1 MRGHATAEEQARVR
15 ELESRLDPKTSPLSS
30 LLELAL
36 LYRCPCHEED
46 RSIRLLEGIL
56 DRDGDFSAARIWLGY
71 LHLHYS
77 LDPASIKKA
86 RQLLESVPDGDRI
99 HRAASL
105 QLLAAVGEDLN
116 DLSTSEIIRLL
127 EASVELAPH
136 WVNNRDLLAAYLA
149 RTGDTA
155 AAEAQLRAALDNVI
169 AADPAWSPAEREFEI
184 SITGRTADRVAERLT
199 SHLTQLEV

>member
-1 MRGHATAEEQARVR
+1 
-15 ELESRLDPKTSPLSS
+15 
-30 LLELAL
+30 L

-46 RSIRLLEGIL
+46 KSIRLLEGIL

-105 QLLAAVGEDLN
+105 QLLAAVGEDLK

-127 EASVELAPH
+127 EASVALAPH
-136 WVNNRDLLAAYLA
+136 WVNNRDLLADYLA
-149 RTGDTA
+149 RIGDTA

-169 AADPAWSPAEREFEI
+169 AADPGWSPAEREFEI